1 MAKPNQPDRWEA
13 SLLAA
18 VMAVG
23 GAPFLFAKLASLVQN
38 GVLTLSLALRAAP
51 VLLIVAGAI
60 ILLTE
65 PCGVIAGSDNR
76 GAKGDQHEL

>member
-1 MAKPNQPDRWEA
+1 MAKRNQPDRWEA

-23 GAPFLFAKLASLVQN
+23 GAPFLFDKLSSLVQS
-38 GVLTLSLALRAAP
+38 GVLTLALVLRAAP
-51 VLLIVAGAI
+51 VLVIVAGAI

-65 PCGVIAGSDNR
+65 PSGVIAGSDHR
-76 GAKGDQHEL
+76 GTKGDQHEL